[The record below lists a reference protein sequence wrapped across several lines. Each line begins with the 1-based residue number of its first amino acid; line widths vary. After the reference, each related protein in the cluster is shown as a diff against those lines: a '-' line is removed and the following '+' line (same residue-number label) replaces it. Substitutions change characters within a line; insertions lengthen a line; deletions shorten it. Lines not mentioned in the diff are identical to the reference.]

1 MIDTLKNIESVD
13 DPNEKLKILEL
24 VVLNI
29 KNGIS
34 IPENDIIQIILKL
47 FKSDNELIRIKAT
60 EISEFLKDDIIIDTL
75 IERLSNDES
84 YFVRG
89 FAAKALGS
97 IGNIK
102 ARPELE
108 KAVFDKEGFV
118 VAFAGQALK
127 AINMKLSFSS
137 KLDML
142 KMKIRENQQWLI

>member
-1 MIDTLKNIESVD
+1 MIDTLKRVEEIESSEERLSILTSVVEEIKKGEAF
-13 DPNEKLKILEL
+13 PEKEIIET
-24 VVLNI
+24 VLN
-29 KNGIS
+29 
-34 IPENDIIQIILKL
+34 L
-47 FKSDNELIRIKAT
+47 FKDKNELIRIKAT
-60 EISEFLKDDIIIDTL
+60 EISEFLKDEMIIDKL
-75 IERLSNDES
+75 IERMAEDES

-118 VAFAGQALK
+118 VSFAGQALK

-142 KMKIRENQQWLI
+142 RMKVRENQKW